1 MLKHMIATLF
11 SIATATSTATLPTIG
26 LKPDKNLTTTCN
38 FGAFVTE
45 TDPAG
50 LNVRQKP
57 STSGKI
63 LGILPPVFD
72 GEDFGGVMF
81 EVNIIG
87 SNNGWF
93 KIDSAGDNTTLTG
106 EPERTGFSGEGWV
119 SGRKL
124 TVKSMANHGYAEP
137 NVRSAIVLKIEG
149 GMDNGYLTSAGQLIA
164 CQGHWALVE
173 YSQKKMPADMAEIEA
188 SLTARKGLPKGH
200 FRAWVNQ
207 ICAIQETTCQ
217 GLHLQDAE

>member
-1 MLKHMIATLF
+1 MLENIIATLF
-11 SIATATSTATLPTIG
+11 SLAAATATTAAPTLG
-26 LKPDKNLTTTCN
+26 LKPDKNISTTCN
-38 FGAFVTE
+38 LVAFVTE

-63 LGILPPVFD
+63 LGVLPPIID
-72 GEDFGGVMF
+72 GVEIGGVMAG
-81 EVNIIG
+81 VHIIS

-93 KIDSAGDNTTLTG
+93 KIDSSWDNSELTG
-106 EPERTGFSGEGWV
+106 KPQLAAFSGEGWI

-137 NVRSAIVLKIEG
+137 NVRSAIVLKING

-173 YSQKKMPADMAEIEA
+173 YSRKKMPADMTDIEA
-188 SLTARKGLPKGH
+188 SPAARKGLPKGH
-200 FRAWVNQ
+200 FRAWVHK
-207 ICAIQETTCQ
+207 ICGIQETSCD
-217 GLHLQDAE
+217 GLGNQDAE